1 MDSRRRMRTD
11 EALTHR
17 WLSLDTVMIRRR
29 ELVNYPSSRLRKTAI
44 LTARHAKENS
54 SPMTHFVQPLI

>member
-1 MDSRRRMRTD
+1 MRTD

-17 WLSLDTVMIRRR
+17 WLSMDSVMIRRR

-44 LTARHAKENS
+44 LTARH
-54 SPMTHFVQPLI
+54 V